1 MKKVILKL
9 SLLTLFIVLL
19 QNTVIAQAAGS
30 QTFRHI
36 VIITFKAD
44 APPNSI
50 KALDNVYA
58 DLAKSPLVKDFDW
71 GVNVS
76 ARDTTTL
83 KHNYNTT
90 FASKE
95 NLDNYRKIPEYKK
108 LFQLSLPVA
117 DEVNVV
123 DYISIPAGS
132 PQKNH

>member
-1 MKKVILKL
+1 MIV
-9 SLLTLFIVLL
+9 FIVLL
-19 QNTVIAQAAGS
+19 QNRSFAQSAGS
-30 QTFRHI
+30 SPTFRHI
-36 VIITFKAD
+36 VIITFKPD
-44 APPNSI
+44 ASPDSI

-58 DLAKSPLVKDFDW
+58 ALAKSPLVKDFEW

-83 KHNYNTT
+83 KHIYNTT

-95 NLDNYRKIPEYKK
+95 DLDAYRKIPGYKR

-123 DYISIPAGS
+123 DYTIN
-132 PQKNH
+132 K